1 MKEIKA
7 YTNKLKGIPC
17 SGTGRINNFFLLF
30 YFLGL
35 HSWPREV
42 PRLGVKLEL
51 QLLAYLTATAMPDPS
66 CFCDLHH
73 SSWQCRILMPLNKA
87 RDRIP
92 NFLVPNQIHLCCV
105 TMGTPI
111 WSIFCCFCLNEIKI
125 LIHTLT
131 IKRNNFDSKL
141 SNKD

>member
-7 YTNKLKGIPC
+7 YTNKLKSIPR

-42 PRLGVKLEL
+42 PRLGVNLEL

-73 SSWQCRILMPLNKA
+73 SSWQCRILNPLSEV
-87 RDRIP
+87 RDQTHNLMVPSRIR
-92 NFLVPNQIHLCCV
+92 FHC
-105 TMGTPI
+105 TRRGTPELI
-111 WSIFCCFCLNEIKI
+111 IFKCLHYSKPLRDLLKSLSTMEYYSA
-125 LIHTLT
+125 
-131 IKRNNFDSKL
+131 IKRMK
-141 SNKD
+141 